1 MTLNKLQKSLNIKG
15 KIDYI
20 KIMSKDNL
28 KRQKR
33 NDREWKTFATCRINQ
48 VFIST
53 QNKELLK
60 KKQAYRKR
68 PKHVTDISPFH
79 NKGYPDGW

>member
-20 KIMSKDNL
+20 KIMSKDDL

-33 NDREWKTFATCRINQ
+33 NDRKWKTFATCRINQ

-53 QNKELLK
+53 QNKELLLK
-60 KKQAYRKR
+60 K
-68 PKHVTDISPFH
+68 
-79 NKGYPDGW
+79 NNL

>member
-20 KIMSKDNL
+20 KIMSKDDL

-33 NDREWKTFATCRINQ
+33 NDRKWKTFATVGSIKYLLVLRIKNS
-48 VFIST
+48 F
-53 QNKELLK
+53 LK
-60 KKQAYRKR
+60 KKK
-68 PKHVTDISPFH
+68 
-79 NKGYPDGW
+79 NNL

>member
-20 KIMSKDNL
+20 KIMSKDDL

-33 NDREWKTFATCRINQ
+33 NDRKWKTFATCRINQ

-53 QNKELLK
+53 QNKELLLK
-60 KKQAYRKR
+60 KKKKKTIYSNSKTCEGFFTTSQ
-68 PKHVTDISPFH
+68 
-79 NKGYPDGW
+79 